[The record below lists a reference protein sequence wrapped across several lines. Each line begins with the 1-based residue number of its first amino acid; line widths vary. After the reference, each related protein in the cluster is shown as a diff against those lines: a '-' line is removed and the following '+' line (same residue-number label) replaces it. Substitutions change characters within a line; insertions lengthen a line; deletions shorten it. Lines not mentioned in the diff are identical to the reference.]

1 MIGSNL
7 STTALETVRKLE
19 RRRVEATG
27 ANDVEALAPLLDEDL
42 IYINSVGDTFS
53 KAEYLHALDSGSLA
67 YDKDFDVKETD
78 FRAFDDLVI
87 LVGIMLGHSRLDGE
101 QQVFHFR
108 CISVWRE
115 RAGDWRMVA
124 WQSSSSSF
132 AGTQILPIAARRSI
146 QRASSHAAGAEV

>member
-1 MIGSNL
+1 MTVTNSNA
-7 STTALETVRKLE
+7 TRLETVRKLE
-19 RRRVEATG
+19 RRRIEATG
-27 ANDVEALAPLLDEDL
+27 ANDIEALAPLLDEDL

-53 KAEYLHALDSGSLA
+53 KADYLHALDSGSLA
-67 YDKDFDVKETD
+67 YDKDFDVEETD
-78 FRAFDDLVI
+78 FRAFDELII

-115 RAGDWRMVA
+115 QAGDWRMVA

-132 AGTQILPIAARRSI
+132 AGSQILPIGGRRHG
-146 QRASSHAAGAEV
+146 AHESSHRSQE